1 MIDYRGFI
9 KDNFL
14 IIDAAGNKKPFIF
27 NDIQEKY
34 YQTLVLEYGDD
45 LQGVREN
52 ILKAR
57 REGFSSF
64 VEGIFM
70 TDFILSTL
78 GKIPVISGQVVSHKK
93 EEVKPHIKRSNLFLD
108 SYLERV
114 GLTRKQFLKNDNSDY
129 LESGRGAEYMV
140 GTAGAKTLGRGGTL
154 QNLHWTEVAFYPN
167 TAILNAENIVMPA
180 EQQIEDG
187 IGKIFRE
194 STGNTLVD
202 FFATEYL
209 DAKDPDPEIIKEF
222 KSRFYAWFEFGNYR
236 REVPPDFQFSEEQL
250 QFMEAHSLDKE
261 QMYWYIRKVLS
272 KKGVT
277 KNGEDKLR
285 KAKREYPTTDMEAFI
300 MSGKMYFDSEAVD
313 KYRQKVKRPIKEDLI
328 YVQTV

>member
-9 KDNFL
+9 RDNFL
-14 IIDAAGNKKPFIF
+14 IIDEAGNKMPFIF

-34 YQTLVLEYGDD
+34 YQTLILEYGEN
-45 LQGVREN
+45 LQGIREN

-70 TDFILSTL
+70 ADFILSTL
-78 GKIPVISGQVVSHKK
+78 GKIPIISGQVVSHKK

-108 SYLERV
+108 SYLEKN
-114 GLTRKQFLKNDNSDY
+114 GISRKQFLSQDNSDY
-129 LESGRGAEYMV
+129 MESVVGAEYYV

-167 TAILNAENIVMPA
+167 TAVLNAENIVMPA
-180 EQQIEDG
+180 EQQIADD

-209 DAKDPDPEIIKEF
+209 DAKNAPPDDIKEF

-236 REVPPDFQFSEEQL
+236 REVPPEFQFTEDHKE
-250 QFMEAHSLDKE
+250 FMETHGLDKE

-277 KNGEDKLR
+277 KTGEDKLR

-313 KYRQKVKRPIKEDLI
+313 SYRQKVKRPIKEDLI